1 MTRALS
7 FYAAAALGLV
17 LAAGWLLTLGFRGPG
32 DAAAIRLS
40 AIVVLVVQLAG
51 FAAIKL
57 VPQKH
62 VIAGWG
68 AGALV
73 RLLTLVVYALLAAKV
88 LTIPIAAALISMAAF
103 FFLTTVIEP
112 LLLRL

>member
-7 FYAAAALGLV
+7 FYAAVAVGLV
-17 LAAGWLLTLGFRGPG
+17 LVVGWLLTLGFRGPG

-40 AIVVLVVQLAG
+40 AIVVVVVQLAG
-51 FAAIKL
+51 FAAIRL

-68 AGALV
+68 AGALL
-73 RLLTLVVYALLAAKV
+73 RFLTLVIYAVLVAKV
-88 LTIPIAAALISMAAF
+88 LAMPLAAALISMAAF

-112 LLLRL
+112 LLLKL